1 MLTVETHCM
10 LVVSLHFVLAVQGD
24 DFGVNYPA
32 REMCALRGSSVVI
45 PCTYYYPKK
54 YWGTTLTV
62 VTVKWFR
69 STARCA
75 TDSNTYVYHST
86 GTNVSTEYK
95 QRTEYPE
102 NKVKNCT
109 LKIRDLK
116 SSDTG
121 RYCFRFETNHRS
133 AKWTDVT
140 GVSLSI
146 REPKVTLDHP
156 GPDNTVKEGS
166 LVSLTC
172 SFVHCNLRESSIV
185 WYKEGQLIGN
195 EKSTK
200 LQFNVSYED
209 SGKYGCA
216 SAENSSIKSEEI
228 NLIVKYA
235 PKNTSVSIT
244 APGGIVEGSSVTLT
258 CTSTA
263 DPPVSSYAWFRRD
276 GNGNKEKAHNKHLN
290 FSRISSSDSGDYY
303 CEANNSL
310 GTQSSPSVP
319 LSVTGVGMNMLVYA
333 VAGSVAVIIL
343 LILVIIICIK
353 KKKKDQPIGKVNV
366 KSEGGNQESTGINTI
381 YVNVLPSTR
390 GTQDYLEEMEGIHY
404 GAIRFQ
410 EKNQPHAPIEEKNIP
425 LQDSI
430 IYSTVAK
437 PVI

>member
-1 MLTVETHCM
+1 
-10 LVVSLHFVLAVQGD
+10 
-24 DFGVNYPA
+24 
-32 REMCALRGSSVVI
+32 MCALRGSSVVI
-45 PCTYYYPKK
+45 PCTYYYPEK
-54 YWGTTLTV
+54 YNGTTLTV

-69 STARCA
+69 STTPDAV
-75 TDSNTYVYHST
+75 DSNTYVYHST

-121 RYCFRFETNHRS
+121 RYCFRFETNHHS

-185 WYKEGQLIGN
+185 WYKEGQPIGN

-228 NLIVKYA
+228 NLIVK
-235 PKNTSVSIT
+235 
-244 APGGIVEGSSVTLT
+244 
-258 CTSTA
+258 
-263 DPPVSSYAWFRRD
+263 
-276 GNGNKEKAHNKHLN
+276 
-290 FSRISSSDSGDYY
+290 SRITN
-303 CEANNSL
+303 E
-310 GTQSSPSVP
+310 
-319 LSVTGVGMNMLVYA
+319 GMKTILMA
-333 VAGSVAVIIL
+333 VAASIAFGILMLGIIVFIKRRNGPSIGEYFNKAESQDRTDNISNTVGDSNLDRNEPIQQAPASEDDLQYTTIQFQPKSPERKKHQEEEDASV
-343 LILVIIICIK
+343 
-353 KKKKDQPIGKVNV
+353 
-366 KSEGGNQESTGINTI
+366 
-381 YVNVLPSTR
+381 
-390 GTQDYLEEMEGIHY
+390 
-404 GAIRFQ
+404 
-410 EKNQPHAPIEEKNIP
+410 
-425 LQDSI
+425 

-437 PVI
+437 PANNM